1 MCLPPRHLG
10 LGTRMGVIVL
20 ERKRKLWKS
29 KRVGHAG
36 IPSPYAF
43 VDPRTGMLWASLD
56 HGHWGQKLS
65 RSRNQGKKWEAVD
78 APKYPENAEVK
89 PGKPA
94 TLRYIWCLAPGADV
108 DPERFYLGTQP
119 GGLFESRNGGSTF
132 ELVTG
137 LWNHPSRTDHWF
149 GGGRDEP
156 GIHSIL
162 VDPRDAQRVLVGISC
177 AGVFETKDGGKT
189 WAPRNAGLKAR
200 YLPNPDVEVGHD
212 PHLLAWCA
220 AEPDSLWQQNHCGI
234 FKSTDGAATWTEVT
248 QRRGPAR
255 FGFPVAVDAQDPKTA
270 WVIPAVS
277 DECRTAVGG
286 ALCVARTENGGKRW
300 EMLRRGLPQKDCYDI
315 VFRHALD
322 LSGDTLAF
330 GSTTGN
336 AYWSDDRGESW
347 REIGHNFPPIYS
359 VRFAS

>member
-1 MCLPPRHLG
+1 
-10 LGTRMGVIVL
+10 
-20 ERKRKLWKS
+20 
-29 KRVGHAG
+29 
-36 IPSPYAF
+36 
-43 VDPRTGMLWASLD
+43 
-56 HGHWGQKLS
+56 
-65 RSRNQGKKWEAVD
+65 
-78 APKYPENAEVK
+78 VK
-89 PGKPA
+89 
-94 TLRYIWCLAPGADV
+94 
-108 DPERFYLGTQP
+108 
-119 GGLFESRNGGSTF
+119 
-132 ELVTG
+132 G
-137 LWNHPSRTDHWF
+137 LWNHPSRPEHWF

-162 VDPRDAQRVLVGISC
+162 VDPRDEKRILVGISC
-177 AGVFETKDGGKT
+177 AGVFETKDGGRT

-212 PHLLAWCA
+212 PHLVAWCA
-220 AEPDSLWQQNHCGI
+220 SDPDALWQQNHCGI
-234 FKSTDGAATWTEVT
+234 FKSTWVEVT
-248 QRRGPAR
+248 QRKGPAR
-255 FGFPVAVDAQDPKTA
+255 FGFPIAVDAGDPKTA

-286 ALCVARTENGGKRW
+286 ALCVARTENGGKKW
-300 EMLRRGLPQKDCYDI
+300 EMLRDGLPQEDCYDI

-359 VRFAS
+359 VRFAG